1 MAVGDRRPQAP
12 LIRKI
17 RRLAQFQAV
26 KKPIGERERI
36 EALSRFHRSRRHV
49 RVFLQFWLCRA
60 AARAKIG
67 EKAAGGAI
75 LRLLRFRQRRN
86 HHGSN

>member
-26 KKPIGERERI
+26 KKPIGERERV
-36 EALSRFHRSRRHV
+36 EALSRFYRSRR
-49 RVFLQFWLCRA
+49 Q
-60 AARAKIG
+60 G
-67 EKAAGGAI
+67 ENPAGFQTD
-75 LRLLRFRQRRN
+75 RF
-86 HHGSN
+86 